1 MNSKLLALIAFLAI
15 AVGLYGLLQPNETV
29 KPAQSNVSTPQ
40 PAVTYKVITLKSGVN
55 RGDHIVRSNLII
67 ETWPESKANQ
77 MGIDKDMTLPE
88 TNGEALLARK
98 ALAAGDILYP
108 DVLVSPQ
115 SQDYLDY
122 VTQANHIPF
131 PLEVS
136 STAVVGGAVRAGTF
150 VDIMALASTDQNLA
164 NETTVRSFRGV
175 SLSPVLMGV
184 KVLKVEQSHQEATRT
199 QPASTET
206 TLILE
211 LTRKQVATMTIAKRI
226 AQLEVH
232 KSLGKASPKD
242 MSANAGDVLDD
253 YRAIKEFRADSAV
266 IR

>member
-1 MNSKLLALIAFLAI
+1 MNSKLLSLIAFLAI
-15 AVGLYGLLQPNETV
+15 AIGLYGLLQPN
-29 KPAQSNVSTPQ
+29 QSTQPVQTEASTASPE
-40 PAVTYKVITLKSGVN
+40 VVYKVITLKSGLD
-55 RGDHIVRSNLII
+55 RGETIARDNLII
-67 ETWPESKANQ
+67 ETWTENKANQ
-77 MGIDKDMTLPE
+77 MGIDADMAIPE
-88 TNGEALLARK
+88 TNGEALLARRS
-98 ALAAGDILYP
+98 LAPGDILYP
-108 DVLVSPQ
+108 DAVVSPQ

-122 VTQANHIPF
+122 VTQADRIPF

-136 STAVVGGAVRAGTF
+136 ATSVVGGAVRAGAL

-175 SLSPVLMGV
+175 SLAPVLMGV
-184 KVLKVEQSHQEATRT
+184 KVLKVAQSRQEATRN
-199 QPASTET
+199 QPASTDT

-253 YRAIKEFRADSAV
+253 YRAITEFRADTAV
-266 IR
+266 IK